1 MLSKIFG
8 KHLRER
14 CSGLLQQHFPYRILT
29 VNYKKTRNGIPDNLE
44 DTMDSLFCMGSNY
57 MCELEQV
64 TKFIK
69 EYKPELSE
77 DKIMSDL
84 KELLDLGYIYFE

>member
-1 MLSKIFG
+1 
-8 KHLRER
+8 
-14 CSGLLQQHFPYRILT
+14 
-29 VNYKKTRNGIPDNLE
+29 
-44 DTMDSLFCMGSNY
+44 MDSLFCMGSNY